1 MKRNRIFNRTILL
14 FLSMLMILSVLSGCA
29 EKEVVNPQTDTAYKA
44 GTYVVEA
51 DGIGGPV
58 KVEVTFS
65 DGEIEDIEILSHSE
79 TAGLGDTALDT
90 MKERILSGQ
99 SLTVDTV
106 SGATVSSEA
115 ILVAVEKAVKEAGG
129 DVEALKNK
137 IVKKEGEGKT
147 EKLEADVIVVGAGAS

>member
-1 MKRNRIFNRTILL
+1 
-14 FLSMLMILSVLSGCA
+14 
-29 EKEVVNPQTDTAYKA
+29 
-44 GTYVVEA
+44 
-51 DGIGGPV
+51 
-58 KVEVTFS
+58 
-65 DGEIEDIEILSHSE
+65 
-79 TAGLGDTALDT
+79 GDTALDT

-99 SLTVDTV
+99 SLAVDTV

-147 EKLEADVIVVGAGAS
+147 EKLEADVIVVGAGASGVSAAVSAADEGAKVILIEKTGTIGGASNLSWAGKFYNSSVAAENGLVVDEEKEIE